1 MHVTIRQLEVFEAVA
16 RLLSFTQAAH
26 ELHLSQPAVSMQIKQ
41 LEGNVGLPLLEQSGK
56 KLFLTEAGRE
66 MYQYSRII
74 SEQLEEADSVF
85 EQLKGLERGKLK
97 IAVAST
103 ASAFATRML
112 ALYKQNYTGITVQLD
127 VTNRAVLL
135 TQLAE
140 NQKELVIMGRPPEN
154 QELEFTPFSENPLV
168 MVASPNHPFAH
179 HKGTIPL
186 AQIQHESFV
195 TREQGSGTRIAI
207 KRFFDEHN
215 IKLET
220 SMEMNE
226 NESIKQ
232 AVQAQLGLGIVS
244 IHTLELE
251 LETRK
256 LVVLN
261 VEHFPIMRHWYLVH
275 RKNKRLSPAA
285 TAFKEFVLTEG
296 KDLMQHK
303 F

>member
-1 MHVTIRQLEVFEAVA
+1 MHLTIRQLEVFEAVA
-16 RLLSFTQAAH
+16 RRLSFTQAAQ

-41 LEGNVGLPLLEQSGK
+41 LESNVGLPLLEQSGK

-97 IAVAST
+97 VAVAST

-140 NQKELVIMGRPPEN
+140 NEKELVIMGRPPEN

-168 MVASPNHPFAH
+168 MIASPNHPLAI

-186 AQIQHESFV
+186 AQIQYESFV

-207 KRFFDEHN
+207 KRFFDEHK

-226 NESIKQ
+226 NESIK
-232 AVQAQLGLGIVS
+232 
-244 IHTLELE
+244 LE

-256 LVVLN
+256 LMVLN

-285 TAFKEFVLTEG
+285 SAFKEFVLTEG
-296 KDLMQHK
+296 KNLMLHN

>member
-1 MHVTIRQLEVFEAVA
+1 MHLTLRQLEVFEAVA
-16 RLLSFTQAAH
+16 RRLSFTQAAQ

-41 LEGNVGLPLLEQSGK
+41 LESNVGLPLLEQTGK

-66 MYQYSRII
+66 MYQYSRMI

-112 ALYKQNYTGITVQLD
+112 ALYKQNFTGITVQLD

-140 NQKELVIMGRPPEN
+140 NEKELVIMGRPPEN
-154 QELEFTPFSENPLV
+154 QELEFTPFSKNPLV
-168 MVASPNHPFAH
+168 MVASPNHTLAKHP
-179 HKGTIPL
+179 GTIPL
-186 AQIQHESFV
+186 SQIQNESFV

-207 KRFFDEHN
+207 KRFFDEHK
-215 IKLET
+215 IKLKT

-232 AVQAQLGLGIVS
+232 AVQAELGLGIVS

-256 LVVLN
+256 LIILN

-285 TAFKEFVLTEG
+285 SAFKEFVLTEG
-296 KDLMQHK
+296 KNLMVHNS
-303 F
+303 

>member
-1 MHVTIRQLEVFEAVA
+1 MHLTIRQLEVFEAVA
-16 RLLSFTQAAH
+16 RLLSYTQAAH

-41 LEGNVGLPLLEQSGK
+41 LEGNIGLPLLEQTGK
-56 KLFLTEAGRE
+56 KLYLTEAGRE

-135 TQLAE
+135 KQLADNE
-140 NQKELVIMGRPPEN
+140 KELVIMGRPPEN

-168 MVASPNHPFAH
+168 MVASPNHPLAKH
-179 HKGTIPL
+179 EGIIPL
-186 AQIQHESFV
+186 AQFHHESFV

-207 KRFFDEHN
+207 KRFFDEHD
-215 IKLET
+215 ISLKT

-232 AVQAQLGLGIVS
+232 AVQAELGLGIVS
-244 IHTLELE
+244 FHTLELE

-256 LVVLN
+256 LMILN

-285 TAFKEFVLTEG
+285 SAFKEFVLTEG
-296 KDLMQHK
+296 KNLMLHS

>member
-16 RLLSFTQAAH
+16 RRLSFTQAAQ

-41 LEGNVGLPLLEQSGK
+41 LESNVGLALLEQSGK

-74 SEQLEEADSVF
+74 SDQLEQADSVF

-97 IAVAST
+97 VAVAST

-140 NQKELVIMGRPPEN
+140 NEKELVIMGRPPEN

-168 MVASPNHPFAH
+168 MVASPNHPLAS

-186 AQIQHESFV
+186 EQIQHESFV
-195 TREQGSGTRIAI
+195 TREQGSGTRIAM
-207 KRFFDEHN
+207 KRFFDEHT
-215 IKLET
+215 IKLKT
-220 SMEMNE
+220 TMEMNE

-251 LETRK
+251 LETKK
-256 LVVLN
+256 LMVLN

-285 TAFKEFVLTEG
+285 SAFKEFVLTEG
-296 KDLMQHK
+296 KNLMLNS
-303 F
+303 

>member
-1 MHVTIRQLEVFEAVA
+1 
-16 RLLSFTQAAH
+16 
-26 ELHLSQPAVSMQIKQ
+26 MQIKQ
-41 LEGNVGLPLLEQSGK
+41 LESNVGLALLEQSGK

-74 SEQLEEADSVF
+74 SDQLEQADSVF

-97 IAVAST
+97 VAVAST

-135 TQLAE
+135 TLLAE
-140 NQKELVIMGRPPEN
+140 NEKELVIMGRPPEN

-168 MVASPNHPFAH
+168 MVASPNHPLAS

-215 IKLET
+215 IKLKT

-251 LETRK
+251 LETKK
-256 LVVLN
+256 LMVLN
-261 VEHFPIMRHWYLVH
+261 VEYFPIMRHWYLVH

-285 TAFKEFVLTEG
+285 SAFKEFVLTEG
-296 KDLMQHK
+296 KNLMLHD